1 MSTESK
7 LEQAFRDMEDYSA
20 AGSWT
25 DCMGAAALFGLL
37 PNPKEL
43 EENDT
48 DGSLTEACIATLGC
62 KIEEDAPVM
71 VAQMLGMFLQSQ
83 EKALRREAQMHET
96 FGQCLRNISKGAPAP
111 IAKLLNAQARTLDT
125 LSANVDER
133 ADIIEKAGM
142 ALVEQDKSE
151 HRRNMVAQ
159 AEKRDQIRE
168 LAARCAKD
176 LAAQFDEEVGND

>member
-7 LEQAFRDMEDYSA
+7 LEQAFRDMEDYAA

-43 EENDT
+43 EENDP
-48 DGSLTEACIATLGC
+48 DGSVTEACIATLGC

-83 EKALRREAQMHET
+83 EKAFRREAQLNEA
-96 FGQCLRNISKGAPAP
+96 FGTILRNIATGAPEP
-111 IAKLLNAQARTLDT
+111 IANMLIAQARTFTT
-125 LSANVDER
+125 LSANIDER
-133 ADIIEKAGM
+133 ADLIEKAGV
-142 ALVEQDKSE
+142 ALIEQDKDE
-151 HRRNMVAQ
+151 HRKQMVAQ
-159 AEKRDQIRE
+159 AEKRSEISE

-176 LAAQFDEEVGND
+176 LEQQWNEEVGDE